1 MLNISIVLYQPKW
14 EEEVNPLVEE
24 LKKVKCLRHL
34 YLRDNTNDNIGYGR
48 AHNIELRK
56 SAYEQTEFHLVMNSD
71 IRVKAEDIDAMHE
84 PTRSYSR
91 YPVLPSRSVME
102 QHLPVPHWSASRLAL
117 RKKRRQRCMW
127 MLSEDCPCSC
137 RSQSCC

>member
-1 MLNISIVLYQPKW
+1 MLNISIVLYKPKW
-14 EEEVNPLVEE
+14 KEEVNPLVEE

-71 IRVKAEDIDAMHE
+71 IRVKAEDIDAMHDFMLAAVSGQTSAFS
-84 PTRSYSR
+84 PRCVRPSFPARMADRSA
-91 YPVLPSRSVME
+91 
-102 QHLPVPHWSASRLAL
+102 Q
-117 RKKRRQRCMW
+117 
-127 MLSEDCPCSC
+127 
-137 RSQSCC
+137 